1 MTEDFNP
8 EDRDLIALYDEDEE
22 DDISLSTG
30 WQVRQLKKRQMKNK
44 PAIDKFLGNG
54 IRTFATGILPRYYGE
69 LLAWA
74 LYQNL
79 KRKDWKIINTLGYR
93 EPEPIYAEI
102 NTGSEKLRLLIGG
115 QILVEKDND
124 HISITVDINPGCQA
138 SVQMEGPAENKQ
150 GIDQFGEDV
159 MTIARDENFYRGK
172 KIEFA
177 GLIHFLNIKDKTWDS
192 IVLDDEMK
200 TEIKSNTVSFLK
212 QSDQWIQYGIPAKRG
227 VLLSGEPG
235 TGKTIICKA
244 LMSEAEGIT
253 CITTNA
259 YALDADGYVTEL
271 YELADDLSP
280 SIVFIEDLDLIGQSR
295 MEFGY
300 HRGSALLA
308 LLAVLDGVEEQKKIV
323 TVATTNFLESLDKAL
338 SQRPSRFDRVIR
350 LTRPSIKQRRQLVNR
365 LCRKIPIDENMQ
377 EYISIKADNCTPAQ
391 LQEIIYGLV
400 IQHTAGQSELSFNK
414 TDVDR
419 AISHINDKNRY
430 QIGFVVNDNHNE
442 HKLGQIAENK
452 FKLPTDG
459 IDNEKFTLS
468 M

>member
-8 EDRDLIALYDEDEE
+8 EDPTLVAFHDEDEE
-22 DDISLSTG
+22 DNSSLSVG
-30 WQVRQLKKRQMKNK
+30 WRERQLKKRQMKNQ
-44 PAIDKFLGNG
+44 PVIDKFLGKG
-54 IRTFATGILPRYYGE
+54 PRTYATAILPRYYGE

-74 LYQNL
+74 LYQKL
-79 KRKDWKIINTLGYR
+79 KRTPWKIVDTLGYR
-93 EPEPIYAEI
+93 EPEPIYSEV
-102 NTGSEKLRLLIGG
+102 NTGSEKLKLLKGG
-115 QILVEKDND
+115 QILVENDND
-124 HISITVDINPGCQA
+124 RISITVDINPGYRT
-138 SVQMEGPAENKQ
+138 SVQMEGPVENKQ
-150 GIDQFGEDV
+150 GIDQFVEDV
-159 MTIARDENFYRGK
+159 ITIAKDENFYRGK

-177 GLIHFLNIKDKTWDS
+177 GLIHFLNIKDKPWDS
-192 IVLDDEMK
+192 IVLDDETK
-200 TEIKSNTVSFLK
+200 AEIKSNTVSFLK
-212 QSDQWIQYGIPAKRG
+212 QSEQWIQYGIPAKRG

-244 LMSEAEGIT
+244 LMSEADGIT

-300 HRGSALLA
+300 QRGSALLA

-350 LTRPSIKQRRQLVNR
+350 LTRPSMQQRRQIVNR
-365 LCRKIPIDENMQ
+365 LCRKIPIDEIMQ

-391 LQEIIYGLV
+391 LQEIIYSLV

-414 TDVDR
+414 TDVER

-430 QIGFVVNDNHNE
+430 QIGFVVNDNHNG
-442 HKLGQIAENK
+442 HKLPQITENK
-452 FKLPTDG
+452 FQLPTDG
-459 IDNEKFTLS
+459 IDNEKFTLGL
-468 M
+468 